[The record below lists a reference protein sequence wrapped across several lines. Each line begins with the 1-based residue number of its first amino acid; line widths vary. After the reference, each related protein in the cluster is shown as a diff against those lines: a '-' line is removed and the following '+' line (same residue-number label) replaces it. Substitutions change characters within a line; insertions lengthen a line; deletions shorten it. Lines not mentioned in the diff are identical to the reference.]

1 MKTEIVKVSDLNW
14 GDTVVVEGKTKTVG
28 KYSVTK
34 SDMGALLFGEPFRN
48 GIERVLYRKT
58 FKGEFKV
65 TVKSANGQI
74 SYTVLKTEKGAMSFS
89 KKVANEAFYGE
100 VVEITVE
107 AI

>member
-1 MKTEIVKVSDLNW
+1 MKTHTVKVSDLNW

-58 FKGEFKV
+58 FKGEFKGWV
-65 TVKSANGQI
+65 TQP
-74 SYTVLKTEKGAMSFS
+74 
-89 KKVANEAFYGE
+89 
-100 VVEITVE
+100 
-107 AI
+107 